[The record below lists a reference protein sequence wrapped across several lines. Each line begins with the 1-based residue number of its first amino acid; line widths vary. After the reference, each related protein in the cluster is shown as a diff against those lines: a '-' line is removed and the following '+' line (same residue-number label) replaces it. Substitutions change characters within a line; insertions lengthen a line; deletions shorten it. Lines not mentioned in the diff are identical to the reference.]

1 MIPVSL
7 SYSRTKNLGDF
18 NSEKVELTYELGEN
32 EDVYEAV
39 KLVKDTVC
47 KALGITNDKHLEP
60 YSDKPA
66 ATATAVEKKTPAT
79 ATKKKETPAAVT
91 AATEPKQE
99 ETKTEEA
106 QAQATETKEVAP
118 TATAKRNIAKVKN
131 TVYNRNNEEHK
142 RLLSA
147 FLDKAFPT
155 WKSKDSIKK
164 ASEISSK
171 LSEKEDFLDGEGVIL
186 ESYKQKFLD
195 GLK

>member
-1 MIPVSL
+1 MNGKFVEVRIDA
-7 SYSRTKNLGDF
+7 TINLG
-18 NSEKVELTYELGEN
+18 NYSSEKIGVTYVMAGGEDIFGAIKMCKDVVYGRTVATNVEVVV
-32 EDVYEAV
+32 DQ
-39 KLVKDTVC
+39 K
-47 KALGITNDKHLEP
+47 
-60 YSDKPA
+60 S
-66 ATATAVEKKTPAT
+66 TATAVEKKTPAT
-79 ATKKKETPAAVT
+79 ATKKKEAPAAAT
-91 AATEPKQE
+91 ATEPKQE
-99 ETKTEEA
+99 ETKAEEA
-106 QAQATETKEVAP
+106 PVQATETKEAAP

-186 ESYKQKFLD
+186 ESFKQKFLD

>member
-1 MIPVSL
+1 MNGKFVEVRIDA
-7 SYSRTKNLGDF
+7 TTNLGNY
-18 NSEKVELTYELGEN
+18 NSEKIGVTYVMADGEDIFGAIKMCKDVVYGRAVASNVEVVV
-32 EDVYEAV
+32 DQ
-39 KLVKDTVC
+39 K
-47 KALGITNDKHLEP
+47 
-60 YSDKPA
+60 S
-66 ATATAVEKKTPAT
+66 TATAVEKKTPAT
-79 ATKKKETPAAVT
+79 ATKKKEAPAAAT
-91 AATEPKQE
+91 TATEPKQE

-106 QAQATETKEVAP
+106 QAQATETKEAAP

-171 LSEKEDFLDGEGVIL
+171 LSEKEDFIDGEGVIL
-186 ESYKQKFLD
+186 ESFKQKFLD